1 MPGLHEARRPCFRL
15 HRLKMTRQARAIVAS
30 SFRFAAP
37 LAVVINLSLPFMR
50 HEQKVD
56 RTYVRKVGV
65 TLRGA
70 FACLSEILFGSV
82 LE

>member
-30 SFRFAAP
+30 SFRFATP
-37 LAVVINLSLPFMR
+37 LAVVINLSLPSMR
-50 HEQKVD
+50 QERKVD
-56 RTYVRKVGV
+56 MRYARKVRV

-70 FACLSEILFGSV
+70 FANLSGILFGSV